1 MGEGAVSR
9 EINKSFVCVK
19 SVLSQGTRAPEP
31 GGTRVSTRKG
41 DPKTVL
47 FL

>member
-1 MGEGAVSR
+1 MGDGVGSG
-9 EINKSFVCVK
+9 EINKSLVCVK
-19 SVLSQGTRAPEP
+19 SVLSRGGRASEP

-47 FL
+47 FI

>member
-1 MGEGAVSR
+1 MGEGVVSGK
-9 EINKSFVCVK
+9 IDKSLVCMK
-19 SVLSQGTRAPEP
+19 SGLSWGRRVPEP

-47 FL
+47 FI